1 MDIHANLTDDL
12 NLSFIQKMNLDVK
25 EKNGM
30 QKEKCFFMTKLMM
43 AVDYWGSICTIFTN
57 DQHQHKMKT
66 HKEHKRLKQQHEI

>member
-43 AVDYWGSICTIFTN
+43 VVDY
-57 DQHQHKMKT
+57 
-66 HKEHKRLKQQHEI
+66 